1 MYLKGDTKEMTEIN
15 VILIWLQTP
24 TIVISYSTNHFKNV
38 VGIRTLGRLKRT
50 LSELFTNIRIM

>member
-38 VGIRTLGRLKRT
+38 VGIRTLGGFKRT